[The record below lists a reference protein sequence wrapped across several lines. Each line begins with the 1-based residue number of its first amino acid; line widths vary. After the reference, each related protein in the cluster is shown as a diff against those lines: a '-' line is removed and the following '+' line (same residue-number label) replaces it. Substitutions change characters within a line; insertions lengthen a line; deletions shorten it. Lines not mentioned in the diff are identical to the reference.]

1 MKKSLLIAINALV
14 SAHLFSQNIDSANTY
29 FNKGLQEK
37 NARLYAVASKDFDK
51 AISFNEN
58 YTDAYLENGK
68 VNLEMR
74 KMDAA
79 LGNFTKAYQLQPDN
93 NETIQELST
102 LYFNNRQFEKAIEL
116 AKKCNTC
123 TDADRIFGMSY
134 YNLEDYGQA
143 QTYLEKSLK
152 KNNKDAE
159 AAYTLGRTYIELENE
174 KAAIPQYQNAVTLEP
189 TRSSW
194 IYELGLIYYNQE
206 DYKNALKCFNS
217 AADAGYS
224 KSNDY
229 YENVG
234 FAQLYTGDTQNG
246 IQTLNELLR
255 RKPNNKELINN
266 IAYAMYETKRYDDA
280 LIYFQKLLE
289 LNPKDAS
296 SLYMAGMTFQK
307 KGEKDKGQ
315 KICDKAI
322 EMDPSLAKNRQKKDI
337 PMGL

>member
-1 MKKSLLIAINALV
+1 MKKFYLLFFIFSV
-14 SAHLFSQNIDSANTY
+14 SHFRQSSFAQCTCSDGSTPDSIKYNERFDSIVTTNTT
-29 FNKGLQEK
+29 
-37 NARLYAVASKDFDK
+37 
-51 AISFNEN
+51 ISFPQFDPSIGVLTCFRL
-58 YTDAYLENGK
+58 TDT
-68 VNLEMR
+68 VS
-74 KMDAA
+74 
-79 LGNFTKAYQLQPDN
+79 
-93 NETIQELST
+93 TIV
-102 LYFNNRQFEKAIEL
+102 R
-116 AKKCNTC
+116 
-123 TDADRIFGMSY
+123 
-134 YNLEDYGQA
+134 YN
-143 QTYLEKSLK
+143 
-152 KNNKDAE
+152 
-159 AAYTLGRTYIELENE
+159 LENE